1 MKVKWHKCY
10 STTRYLNGGGPQ
22 GATIGL
28 LEYLSQSNH
37 SADCVEEDNRYKFV
51 DDLTILEIINL
62 LTVGLTSFNLKSQVP
77 SDIPDHNQ
85 YIPPHNLKSQ
95 EHLNNINL
103 WTQNQKMMINQK
115 KTKTMIFNF
124 THNYQFTTRLQLNGE
139 NIDVVPE
146 TKLLGTIIQNN
157 LKWDSNTSRLVKRAN
172 ARMQLLHKLSEFG
185 APSDDIKYIYV
196 SYIRSILE
204 QNAVVWHSSLTD
216 ENKQD
221 LERIQKSACKIILK
235 NKNIEYERALQF
247 LNLDNL
253 NDRRETLCQRFANK
267 SAINETIIFEPNIK
281 SHQMEARNSEIYQVT
296 HCKTERLKKSAIPHM
311 QRMLNQSEMK

>member
-1 MKVKWHKCY
+1 MFQIRKKIYTGLVANIQTVVLLFPEFGLTSNIWNIPFIIDNGVRPALIPVLISYFQGRKMKVKWHKCY

-85 YIPPHNLKSQ
+85 YIPPHNLKSK

-196 SYIRSILE
+196 WYIRSILE
-204 QNAVVWHSSLTD
+204 QNAV
-216 ENKQD
+216 
-221 LERIQKSACKIILK
+221 
-235 NKNIEYERALQF
+235 
-247 LNLDNL
+247 
-253 NDRRETLCQRFANK
+253 
-267 SAINETIIFEPNIK
+267 
-281 SHQMEARNSEIYQVT
+281 
-296 HCKTERLKKSAIPHM
+296 
-311 QRMLNQSEMK
+311 